1 MSEPVA
7 KHSMENMFRSSLILL
22 LLWLSFGCGKM
33 HVKGEWEEPRAENAP
48 YNNYLVVA
56 FSSYD
61 RGREALERRM
71 LADLSREGAQA
82 AASFRLDENKPLSR
96 EWVMAMASKTG
107 ADAVLVTRML
117 HHSVTSGQT
126 KSEAY
131 VNVGPQYGY
140 EVTGN
145 VTEYWAGYYS
155 IHQTDSERIAISD
168 LLLETAVYDVAE
180 NARVAY
186 VISTK
191 YKYKEDWRMSVEGIA
206 DDIAD
211 AIIKELRGAGLIG
224 QK

>member
-1 MSEPVA
+1 MFELVA
-7 KHSMENMFRSSLILL
+7 KNRLRNMLQWSLILL
-22 LLWLSFGCGKM
+22 WLWLALGCGNM

-48 YNNYLVVA
+48 YSNYLVVA

-71 LADLSREGAQA
+71 LADLGREGAQA
-82 AASFRLDENKPLSR
+82 TASFRLDENKPLSR
-96 EWVMAMASKTG
+96 ERVMAMANETG

-126 KSEAY
+126 KAEAY

-145 VTEYWAGYYS
+145 VTEYWAGNYS
-155 IHQTDSERIAISD
+155 IHQTDSEQVAVSE
-168 LLLETAVYDVAE
+168 LLLETAVYDVAD

-191 YKYKEDWRMSVEGIA
+191 YKYKEDWRMSVEGIV

-211 AIIKELRGAGLIG
+211 AIIKELRGSGLIG